1 MAVARRSR
9 ALIRSG
15 YDGCGEP
22 YARPRGCVSISPLG
36 YRSATS
42 NSASSAH
49 QATLCYDEKNS
60 SGYRMAE
67 VNSRRESRASER
79 DSELPAPAHGAQPPA
94 KNGRIPELFRAD
106 RSAERVSPEG
116 VLADREEPGSN
127 TLCAPGDR

>member
-79 DSELPAPAHGAQPPA
+79 DFEPPAPAQGAQPSA
-94 KNGRIPELFRAD
+94 KNGGIPGLQRAD
-106 RSAERVSPEG
+106 PRTEKLS
-116 VLADREEPGSN
+116 D
-127 TLCAPGDR
+127 